1 MHELLFILL
10 YFTMNY
16 NSIFFK
22 KIQFDSQIFFNII
35 EPKLELN

>member
-22 KIQFDSQIFFNII
+22 KIQFDPQTLF
-35 EPKLELN
+35 